1 MLCILNICSDI
12 CQLYLNQK
20 EKERKK
26 EEKGRERKSLLLG
39 FVIGIS
45 AQGHSCGFF
54 VSKLA
59 SGGISSRSHFPFL
72 RVPHFSLCCRK
83 WDVRG
88 WSCPRFQASSQNGPP
103 SEGPWLHTGKNSRVR
118 KGNVKE
124 SLFTEINI
132 PQAECSC
139 RRSSPG

>member
-12 CQLYLNQK
+12 CQLYLNK
-20 EKERKK
+20 TRRKK
-26 EEKGRERKSLLLG
+26 EEKGRERRSLLLG

-45 AQGHSCGFF
+45 AQGHSCGFS

-59 SGGISSRSHFPFL
+59 SGGISHRSQFPFL
-72 RVPHFSLCCRK
+72 RVPFSLCCRK

-103 SEGPWLHTGKNSRVR
+103 SEAPWLHTGKNSRVR
-118 KGNVKE
+118 KGKVKE
-124 SLFTEINI
+124 SLFREINI
-132 PQAECSC
+132 PQAECCCLS
-139 RRSSPG
+139 SSPR